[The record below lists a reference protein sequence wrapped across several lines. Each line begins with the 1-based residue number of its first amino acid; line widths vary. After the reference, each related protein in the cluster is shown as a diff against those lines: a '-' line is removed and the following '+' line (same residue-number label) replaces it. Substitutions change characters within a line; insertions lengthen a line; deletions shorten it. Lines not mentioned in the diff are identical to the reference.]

1 SINNKKENRNTIKEY
16 ENKSKEIVKNF
27 DERIGSLDE
36 QLKDYEKQ
44 WKEKRIVKVQE
55 VIANVLN
62 ESNLKEKYAARLVVD
77 DDHLKKNI
85 TDNRL
90 REMIEFQADG
100 LLQEQEKEQADRD
113 MIETYV
119 KLKNSEYSVNL
130 SIESY
135 LSQLEHKDAQSVKNK
150 INKNV

>member
-1 SINNKKENRNTIKEY
+1 SAHSYDDIPSLNSFPTRR
-16 ENKSKEIVKNF
+16 SSDLIVKKF

-44 WKEKRIVKVQE
+44 WREKRIVKVQE

-85 TDNRL
+85 TNNRL
-90 REMIEFQADG
+90 KEMIEFQA
-100 LLQEQEKEQADRD
+100 
-113 MIETYV
+113 
-119 KLKNSEYSVNL
+119 
-130 SIESY
+130 
-135 LSQLEHKDAQSVKNK
+135 
-150 INKNV
+150 